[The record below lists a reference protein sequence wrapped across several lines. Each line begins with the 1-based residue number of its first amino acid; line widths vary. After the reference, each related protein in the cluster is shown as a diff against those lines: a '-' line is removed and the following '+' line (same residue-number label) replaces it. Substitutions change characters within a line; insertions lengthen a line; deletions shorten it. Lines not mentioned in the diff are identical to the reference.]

1 MPQLPSVLRRATPD
15 RLRHSPVLRGVALR
29 AGLVPPRVMHSPEE
43 GAQLRALAR
52 GARRVVE
59 IGVYEGGSAVAL
71 VEELGAGAELHLI
84 DPYGEQPGAL
94 PAGWGATEPA
104 TKAVVA
110 RAAKRKGGQ
119 APRVTWHVAL
129 SHDVAQR
136 WSAGPVDLV
145 FVDGDHLLDGV
156 LTDWEDWRE
165 LVAPGG
171 HLVFHDAREGK
182 PDGRGLPGPT
192 QVVDE
197 HLRVSPPPGW
207 SIVHEVHGLVTARRH
222 A

>member
-1 MPQLPSVLRRATPD
+1 MPPQLPAVIRRATPD
-15 RLRHSPVLRGVALR
+15 RLRHHPALRGAALR
-29 AGLVPPRVMHSPEE
+29 VGLVPPRVMHSPEE

-52 GARRVVE
+52 AARTVVE

-71 VEELGAGAELHLI
+71 VQELPVDGRLHLI
-84 DPYGEQPGAL
+84 DPYGERPGAL
-94 PAGWGATEPA
+94 PAGWGAMETA
-104 TKAVVA
+104 TKAVVQ
-110 RAAKRKGGQ
+110 RAATKRGG
-119 APRVTWHVAL
+119 PRITWHVAF

-136 WSAGPVDLV
+136 WSGGPADLV

-156 LTDWEDWRE
+156 RTDWEDWHP
-165 LVAPGG
+165 LVRPGG

-197 HLRVSPPPGW
+197 HLRDGATPGW
-207 SIVHEVHGLVTARRH
+207 RIVHEVHGLVTAQRD